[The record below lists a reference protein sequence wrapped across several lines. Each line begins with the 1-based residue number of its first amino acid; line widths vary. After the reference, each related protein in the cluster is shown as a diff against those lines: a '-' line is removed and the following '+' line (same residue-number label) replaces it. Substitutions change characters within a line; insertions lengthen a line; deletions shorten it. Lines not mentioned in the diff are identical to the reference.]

1 MFMKSHQYL
10 DNKSLQIHK
19 FINIPRF
26 LFGFSSSHVL
36 CLKIKKTILD
46 SNLKPKVMNLADFSY
61 NIQLLVKLKTE
72 NKGFNISFA

>member
-19 FINIPRF
+19 LINIPRF
-26 LFGFSSSHVL
+26 LFVFSSSHIL
-36 CLKIKKTILD
+36 YLKIKKTILD
-46 SNLKPKVMNLADFSY
+46 PNLKPKVMNLADFSY

>member
-26 LFGFSSSHVL
+26 LFVFSSSHVL
-36 CLKIKKTILD
+36 YLKIKKTILD
-46 SNLKPKVMNLADFSY
+46 SNLKPKVMNLAGFSY

-72 NKGFNISFA
+72 NKGFNISCA

>member
-72 NKGFNISFA
+72 NKGFKISCA

>member
-46 SNLKPKVMNLADFSY
+46 SNLKPKVMNLAGFSY

-72 NKGFNISFA
+72 NKGFNISCA